1 MKKILWTI
9 LFLLALW
16 ALFSVVK
23 KVNAPAPYVPSENT
37 TEDILP
43 ANPNFP
49 ETLNTKYITAV
60 DWPPA
65 TNVMDEPYSCTE
77 AGVDT
82 ERAGGTKKEDI
93 NGREY
98 CVTKVSD
105 GAAGSTY
112 TQYAYATAEGNDKT
126 KIFTFT
132 LRFVQCMNYDD
143 PEQAEC
149 LSERDNFSPDSF
161 FR

>member
-1 MKKILWTI
+1 MQVHFGI
-9 LFLLALW
+9 
-16 ALFSVVK
+16 
-23 KVNAPAPYVPSENT
+23 
-37 TEDILP
+37 
-43 ANPNFP
+43 
-49 ETLNTKYITAV
+49 
-60 DWPPA
+60 
-65 TNVMDEPYSCTE
+65 
-77 AGVDT
+77 G
-82 ERAGGTKKEDI
+82 
-93 NGREY
+93 GREY

-149 LSERDNFSPDSF
+149 LSERDTFYPDSF